1 MAKIK
6 NFKSLL
12 GKGLIASLLSTS
24 VGPAL
29 AEPDF
34 ILKETP
40 RTASSSQI
48 GKAKPMSY
56 IPNILLVMPNKGAE
70 GDEINS
76 TIKELHGEIVGR
88 IGEGELTVLKVKVDP
103 AFFAEAESKLT
114 KDKKF
119 NSVSRDLI
127 FSTEAVTAPVVNDPN
142 YPSQWHLSVLNVINA
157 WKITRG
163 GPIKI
168 GILDTG
174 VNGNIRDLRG
184 KTYAGYNGV
193 DETKPQQDVQG
204 HGTAVATTAAAITNN
219 GVGTASPAR
228 LAYIY
233 PVQTANAQG
242 QLSTEAILRGI
253 WNCGINGVRII
264 NISANGVPPN
274 TFAAQPEK
282 SVLQVY
288 FRWFYSDKGGRG
300 LIFNACGNAG
310 LRDSSPEQPHLM
322 TVSAIDNNSPNNR
335 KRASFSN
342 FGPSVWFTAP
352 GTNIYC
358 TTRSENVVAASGTSF
373 SCPLVASVA
382 ALVWGANPN
391 LKNYQV
397 QDILVAT
404 CTKSKSGARKTEEF
418 GYGLPNA
425 EAAVKMALGIR

>member
-1 MAKIK
+1 MAKIE
-6 NFKSLL
+6 NFKRLL

-24 VGPAL
+24 VGAAL
-29 AEPDF
+29 AEPKF
-34 ILKETP
+34 VLQESP
-40 RTASSSQI
+40 RAASSYQI
-48 GKAKPMSY
+48 GKTKPMPY
-56 IPNILLVMPNKGAE
+56 NPNILLVMPNKSAE
-70 GDEINS
+70 GDEISS

-88 IGEGELTVLKVKVDP
+88 IGEDDLTVLKVKVDP
-103 AFFAEAESKLT
+103 AFFAEAESKLS

-127 FSTEAVTAPVVNDPN
+127 FSTDAVSAPVVNDPN
-142 YPSQWHLSVLNVINA
+142 FASEWHLGMLNVINA

-174 VNGNIRDLRG
+174 VNGSIRDLRG
-184 KTYAGYNGV
+184 KTYSGYNGV
-193 DETKPQQDVQG
+193 DDSNFQQDVQG

-253 WNCGINGVRII
+253 LNCSKNGVRII
-264 NISANGVPPN
+264 NLSANGTPPN
-274 TFAAQPEK
+274 TFAAQP
-282 SVLQVY
+282 SNSPLQMY
-288 FRWFYSDKGGRG
+288 FRSFYANGG
-300 LIFNACGNAG
+300 LIFNACGNTA
-310 LRDSSPEQPHLM
+310 LRDSSPAQNHLIA
-322 TVSAIDNNSPNNR
+322 VSAIDNSG
-335 KRASFSN
+335 KLASFSN

-358 TTRSENVVAASGTSF
+358 TSRSENVVAASGTSF

-391 LKNYQV
+391 LTNYQV
-397 QDILVAT
+397 QNILVAT
-404 CTKSKSGARKTEEF
+404 CRKSNSGAMKTESF